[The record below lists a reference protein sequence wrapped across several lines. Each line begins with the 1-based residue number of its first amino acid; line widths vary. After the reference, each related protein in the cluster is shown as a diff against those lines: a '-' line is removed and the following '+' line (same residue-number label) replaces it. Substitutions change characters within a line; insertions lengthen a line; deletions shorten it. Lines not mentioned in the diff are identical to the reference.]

1 MRGKTMNHLDTYNTK
16 RVHKVNFIL
25 LFAITFLLVI
35 PIVLARGVG
44 DSIGI
49 IIAGLVVIIISTGN
63 YFLPI
68 PAYVKGF
75 IFALIPNLVVMLL
88 FVIDGFALNKHYLIF
103 LTIAMIALYFKKE
116 LILIFGIVLNILLF
130 ALYFLEPTNL
140 LSIDDNLKG
149 FITVIALVDGILIA
163 LYLLTK
169 WGRDLV
175 EESSKK
181 ELEAKELLD
190 KLQDTFHTIEDGA
203 NKLDSTIGQ
212 FNKDISTIVESS
224 ELVLDSVQQMATA
237 IQDEAES
244 VSTVNE
250 SMGSS
255 LEKTNQTIAISQ
267 NIVEKSEHMNGEVQ
281 AGWEKVQQATNHIR
295 TVNDAI
301 GTTTLTVTDLQDS
314 LGRVNSL
321 LQGIRDIAE
330 QTNLL
335 ALNAA
340 IESARAGEYGKGF
353 AVVADEVRKLAE
365 QSASITVD
373 ITEVT
378 DNLFQKSE
386 SAKEKSTEGELAARE
401 GMELLNEVSS
411 FFDELKKSFKD
422 TSTSLSIGMKE
433 IQSVTV
439 DFKAIQE
446 QLENV
451 ANISEENASSTQEI
465 VSTLESEHDLI
476 TSINTAVVEISELS
490 KELKQ
495 LINK

>member
-1 MRGKTMNHLDTYNTK
+1 MKSLDTYNTK
-16 RVHKVNFIL
+16 RVHKVNYIL
-25 LFAITFLLVI
+25 LIAIVFLLVI
-35 PIVLARGVG
+35 PVVMARGFA

-49 IIAGLVVIIISTGN
+49 VVAGVVVIIISSVN
-63 YFLPI
+63 YLLPL
-68 PAYVKGF
+68 PTYVKGF
-75 IFALIPNLVVMLL
+75 IFAIIPNVVVMLL
-88 FVIDGFALNKHYLIF
+88 FVLDGFALNKHYLIF
-103 LTIAMIALYFKKE
+103 LTVAMVAMYFKKE
-116 LILIFGIVLNILLF
+116 LILIFGIVLNVLIIGMFFFSPQDLLG
-130 ALYFLEPTNL
+130 
-140 LSIDDNLKG
+140 IDDNLKG
-149 FITVIALVDGILIA
+149 LITVIAIIDGILVA

-169 WGRDLV
+169 WGRELV
-175 EESSKK
+175 DSSSKK

-190 KLQDTFHTIEDGA
+190 KLQDTFNAIEEGA
-203 NKLDSTIGQ
+203 NKLDTTIGQ
-212 FNKDISTIVESS
+212 FNKDITTIYESS
-224 ELVLDSVQQMATA
+224 DLVLDSAQQMATA
-237 IQDEAES
+237 IQEEAES

-255 LEKTNQTIAISQ
+255 LEKTNQTIAISES
-267 NIVEKSEHMNGEVQ
+267 IVKKSEHMNGEVQ
-281 AGWEKVQQATNHIR
+281 VGWEKVQQASNHIR

-301 GTTTLTVTDLQDS
+301 GTTTVTVADLQDS
-314 LGRVNSL
+314 LGRVNTL

-365 QSASITVD
+365 QSANITVD

-378 DNLFQKSE
+378 DSLFQKSE
-386 SAKEKSTEGELAARE
+386 NAREKSTEGELAAAE
-401 GMELLNEVSS
+401 GMKLLDEVST
-411 FFDELKKSFKD
+411 FFDELKSSFKD
-422 TSTSLSIGMKE
+422 TSNSLSISMKE
-433 IQSVTV
+433 IQSATG
-439 DFKAIQE
+439 DLKDIQE

-476 TSINTAVVEISELS
+476 TSINTAVAEISELS

-495 LINK
+495 LVKK

>member
-1 MRGKTMNHLDTYNTK
+1 MKSLDTYNTK
-16 RVHKVNFIL
+16 RVHKVNYIL
-25 LFAITFLLVI
+25 LIAIVFLLVI
-35 PIVLARGVG
+35 PVVMARGFA

-49 IIAGLVVIIISTGN
+49 VVAGVVVIIISSVN
-63 YFLPI
+63 YLLPL
-68 PAYVKGF
+68 PTYVKGF
-75 IFALIPNLVVMLL
+75 IFAIIPNVVVMLL
-88 FVIDGFALNKHYLIF
+88 FVLDGFALNKHYLIF
-103 LTIAMIALYFKKE
+103 LTVAMVAMYFKKE
-116 LILIFGIVLNILLF
+116 LILIFGIVLNVLIIGMFFFSPQDLLG
-130 ALYFLEPTNL
+130 
-140 LSIDDNLKG
+140 IDDNLKG
-149 FITVIALVDGILIA
+149 FITVIAIIDGILVA

-169 WGRDLV
+169 WGRELV
-175 EESSKK
+175 DSSSKK

-190 KLQDTFHTIEDGA
+190 KLQDTFNAIEEGA
-203 NKLDSTIGQ
+203 NKLDTTIGQ
-212 FNKDISTIVESS
+212 FNKDITTIYESS
-224 ELVLDSVQQMATA
+224 DLVLDSAQQMATA
-237 IQDEAES
+237 IQEEAES

-255 LEKTNQTIAISQ
+255 LEKTNQTIAISES
-267 NIVEKSEHMNGEVQ
+267 IVKKSEHMNGEVQ
-281 AGWEKVQQATNHIR
+281 VGWEKVQQASNHIR

-301 GTTTLTVTDLQDS
+301 GTTTVTVADLQDS
-314 LGRVNSL
+314 LGRVNTL

-365 QSASITVD
+365 QSANITVD

-378 DNLFQKSE
+378 DSLFQKSE
-386 SAKEKSTEGELAARE
+386 NAREKSTEGELAAAE
-401 GMELLNEVSS
+401 GMKLLDEVST
-411 FFDELKKSFKD
+411 FFDELKSSFKD
-422 TSTSLSIGMKE
+422 TSNSLSISMKE
-433 IQSVTV
+433 IQSATG
-439 DFKAIQE
+439 DLKDIQE

-476 TSINTAVVEISELS
+476 TSINTAVAEISELS

-495 LINK
+495 LVKK